1 MAKNRILTGFAV
13 CLICLLSSC
22 GQRANLTQEQKRR
35 DFEYLYQTLKQNYPY
50 FGVGLR
56 RTGIDWLA
64 KHDEFVEKI
73 QATNSDSAYIFALR
87 DILRELGNGHADMS
101 FVSYYEDYTSLYKKI
116 ADEYPRYKKWVATLE
131 DRKARPRYWQRLL
144 NGNRQEAKSNT
155 AQTVVSPRVDYSDS
169 LLVKEKTGIM
179 SVTSFNLFNIEK
191 DKPRIDSFLHK
202 IRDYD
207 HLIINIQNNGGGAT
221 RYWKENIV
229 SRLIR
234 DTVIYPQYTV
244 IKDGSMNRH
253 FYPAYV
259 DSARV
264 VAKEGTL
271 QHIPVELLDGT
282 FRLKVETDTII
293 PQNPVPFKGKIYLLV
308 NSAVFSSAEGF
319 AYFCKA
325 TNWATVAGVQT
336 GGDGVGSDP
345 VPFVLPESGIIV
357 RYPALT
363 GFNAD
368 GSLNFETCTI
378 PDIIIESENSHERL
392 NKLINGI
399 RQEP

>member
-1 MAKNRILTGFAV
+1 MTKNKILTGFFV
-13 CLICLLSSC
+13 CICLLNSC
-22 GQRANLTQEQKRR
+22 GQQINLTQKQKLN

-56 RTGIDWLA
+56 QTGIDWLA

-73 QATNSDSAYIFALR
+73 KAANNDSAYIFALR
-87 DILRELGNGHADMS
+87 DILNELGNGHADMS
-101 FVSYYEDYTSLYKKI
+101 FVLYYEDYTNLYKKV
-116 ADEYPRYKKWVATLE
+116 ADEYPRYKKWVAALE
-131 DRKARPRYWQRLL
+131 DGRERSLYWQKLL
-144 NGNRQEAKSNT
+144 DGDRQEPEPDTS
-155 AQTVVSPRVDYSDS
+155 QIVSSPRADYSDS

-179 SVTSFNLFNIEK
+179 TVASFNLFNIGK
-191 DKPRIDSFLHK
+191 DKPRIDSFLHQ

-207 HLIINIQNNGGGAT
+207 HLIINIQDNGGGAT
-221 RYWKENIV
+221 RYWRENIV
-229 SRLIR
+229 SRLIQ
-234 DTVIYPQYTV
+234 DTVVYPQYTV

-253 FYPAYV
+253 FYPEYFENT
-259 DSARV
+259 RV
-264 VAKEGTL
+264 VEKEGTL

-293 PQNPVPFKGKIYLLV
+293 PQNPIPFKGKIYLLV
-308 NSAVFSSAEGF
+308 NSVVFSSAEGL

-345 VPFVLPESGIIV
+345 VPFILPESGIIV

-368 GSLNFETCTI
+368 GSLNFEMCTI